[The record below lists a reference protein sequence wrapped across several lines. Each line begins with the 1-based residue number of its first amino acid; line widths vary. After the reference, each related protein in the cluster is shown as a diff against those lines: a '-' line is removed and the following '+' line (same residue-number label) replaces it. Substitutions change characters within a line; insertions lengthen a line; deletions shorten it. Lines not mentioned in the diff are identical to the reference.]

1 MNTMCSEQ
9 APIRILIVDDEPVIS
24 DTLRQVFAMHGYAAR
39 VAYSAEQATE
49 IVSAWVPDLI
59 IIDVILPQMNG
70 IELAILF
77 QEHFPRC
84 RVILFS
90 GQTATADLL
99 IESRARGHKF
109 EILAKPVHPQ
119 VILNTALRMLTAD
132 KSNQRD
138 VASTESGL

>member
-90 GQTATADLL
+90 GQTE
-99 IESRARGHKF
+99 IGRAH
-109 EILAKPVHPQ
+109 V
-119 VILNTALRMLTAD
+119 
-132 KSNQRD
+132 
-138 VASTESGL
+138 